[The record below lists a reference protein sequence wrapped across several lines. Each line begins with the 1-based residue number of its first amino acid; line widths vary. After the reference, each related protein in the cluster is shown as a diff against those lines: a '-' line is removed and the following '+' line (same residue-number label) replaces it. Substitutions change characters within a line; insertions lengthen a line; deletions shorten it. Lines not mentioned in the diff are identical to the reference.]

1 MLADL
6 LIGNRSRLPF
16 IPLLSL
22 RSQLLFRRIPTALT
36 ILALAMSVALAAS
49 VEMSSRS
56 VRTAVNKTADALV
69 GDSDLEVT
77 AGGQGIPEVLTESI
91 RAVPHVERASP
102 SIHQTFRVAR
112 GPAEGEAIRMIGIDF
127 LQDRDVR
134 DFSVLEAG
142 VVVSDPLRLVARPNA
157 ILVPRAMADRLHLSE
172 GSTLLLR
179 GPRATDEF
187 VVRGLLTGELTE
199 AFGGQIAVMDVYGLQ
214 ALTRLGGRVH
224 RIDVSVAEGAD
235 LARVRS
241 AIESIVGPGI
251 AVRPPSLRQEL
262 RHSTMGVIDVSI
274 WSLVVIA
281 TLLALLS
288 TYAVV
293 SLSVERRLEE
303 LALLRVAGMDGRRIA
318 LLIITDALLFAVV
331 STAIGLLIATF
342 VADPL
347 VSLLSQ
353 ASQNLQRLRIDPL
366 GLEPRTVAIAMVVGL
381 PVALFASIEP
391 AIRVSRGSPMEVLAG
406 QRYAEHRS
414 NLRGSLVVM
423 SLLSAGLSAGAWYW
437 REMMPPPVRVF
448 AVLGFAVLAL
458 GFGAGQIFALA
469 IPRLRNAFGRLVPRI
484 GHLVA
489 SMLMERTLETGM
501 TVAVWAALVGGVVA
515 MVTTIDGISAS
526 MDEYFSGWSGP
537 EAILVFAEDPLIK
550 SGRDRERLEPAT
562 VSAISSV
569 PGLSEAVL
577 YCDTSTDFRGT
588 SVAIYNA
595 PSEVLERHGG
605 LLGTFPNRQ
614 SALTALKRGDVV
626 VSQTFSRRF
635 GLRVGDEIPL
645 GSGKRAETFRIGA
658 IHSNFTGGGGSI
670 TMDDRVFHRLFADQ
684 CDSPSALAFW
694 SDAPL
699 PAIVDEIRERARG
712 QALFFLDG
720 KEYSSLVRRI
730 VGRYRS
736 LLLLPVILIGTAGL
750 AVLTNLLLG
759 SVIARRRDFS
769 ILRSTGGTAA
779 NVMSVIL
786 SQGIV
791 IALVGTAIGLP
802 LAAYWSNVIVGTIED
817 LMGWSI
823 QASVR
828 WGAALVVVGVAGLGS
843 IGASVLPAWLGR
855 RWVPTGA
862 TSSDL

>member
-1 MLADL
+1 MLADF

-16 IPLLSL
+16 IPLLAL

-77 AGGQGIPEVLTESI
+77 AGEQGIPEDLADSI
-91 RAVPHVERASP
+91 RAVPSVERVSP
-102 SIHQTFRVAR
+102 SIHQTFRVAQ
-112 GPAEGEAIRMIGIDF
+112 GPAEGEAIRMVGIDF

-142 VVVSDPLRLVARPNA
+142 VVISDPLRLVARPNA
-157 ILVPRAMADRLHLSE
+157 ILVPRAMAERLHLSE

-179 GPRATDEF
+179 GPLATDEF

-214 ALTRLGGRVH
+214 ALTRMGGRVH

-235 LARVRS
+235 SARIQS

-318 LLIITDALLFAVV
+318 LLIITDALLFAFMSSVL
-331 STAIGLLIATF
+331 GLVIATF

-347 VSLLSQ
+347 VALLSQ

-381 PVALFASIEP
+381 PVALFASLEP

-414 NLRGSLVVM
+414 NLRGSLVAM
-423 SLLSAGLSAGAWYW
+423 SVLAAGLSLGAWYW
-437 REMMPPPVRVF
+437 REAMPPGIRLASIF
-448 AVLGFAVLAL
+448 AFSILSL
-458 GFGAGQIFALA
+458 GFGAGQLFAFA
-469 IPRLRNAFGRLVPRI
+469 MPRLRRLFGSLVPRV

-501 TVAVWAALVGGVVA
+501 TVAVWAALVGGVVS
-515 MVTTIDGISAS
+515 MVTTIESITAS
-526 MDEYFSGWSGP
+526 MDQYFSGWPGP
-537 EAILVFAEDPLIK
+537 SALVAFAEDPLSK
-550 SGRDRERLEPAT
+550 STKDRDRVRP
-562 VSAISSV
+562 SAIEAIRSTPGIEAAVPFYDVWISFRDAQLIVWSV
-569 PGLSEAVL
+569 
-577 YCDTSTDFRGT
+577 DT
-588 SVAIYNA
+588 
-595 PSEVLERHGG
+595 EVLAARGG
-605 LLGTFPNRQ
+605 MDGVFEDRQ
-614 SALTALKRGDVV
+614 AAALALQRGEAI
-626 VSQTFSRRF
+626 VSHAFARRF
-635 GLRVGDEIPL
+635 HLAVGDEIEI
-645 GSGKRAETFRIGA
+645 ETTRGPRSIRIGSLV
-658 IHSNFTGGGGSI
+658 HTFSGSVGAMTI
-670 TMDDRVFHRLFADQ
+670 DEKVFRGWFDTSDGA
-684 CDSPSALAFW
+684 SFVAFW
-694 SDAPL
+694 TGRKSSSVL
-699 PAIVDEIRERARG
+699 GAIQERSR
-712 QALFFLDG
+712 QQPLFFLDSAA
-720 KEYSSLVRRI
+720 YRTLTSRI
-730 VGRYRS
+730 VARYRE
-736 LLLLPVILIGTAGL
+736 LLLLPVILLGTAGTV
-750 AVLTNLLLG
+750 VLLNLLLG
-759 SVIARRRDFS
+759 NVLARRNDFA
-769 ILRSTGGTAA
+769 ILRSAGGTAG
-779 NVMSVIL
+779 N
-786 SQGIV
+786 V
-791 IALVGTAIGLP
+791 IAIVLVNGAVIGLAGTAIGLP
-802 LAAYWSNVIVGTIED
+802 LATIWSLATTQAIFD
-817 LMGWSI
+817 SYGWLV
-823 QASVR
+823 QYRLDWNPVVVAVVLAGFASVIA
-828 WGAALVVVGVAGLGS
+828 GIAPAL
-843 IGASVLPAWLGR
+843 LGR
-855 RWVPTGA
+855 RQVPVG
-862 TSSDL
+862 SILGS